1 MLDGLGDLCMKS
13 LVVILYYCG
22 LRIAEVTGDK
32 GRRAREGHPEDRGE
46 VRGYHALHSTGSEQ
60 LGDTEVQALSSQE
73 AL

>member
-32 GRRAREGHPEDRGE
+32 GRRWKILSKEGRTLSRAGALPED
-46 VRGYHALHSTGSEQ
+46 
-60 LGDTEVQALSSQE
+60 
-73 AL
+73 